1 MTTMTQAEFA
11 REIGVG
17 RSRVHA
23 LKEAG
28 RLVMAGDL
36 VDVEASKARIEAT
49 RNSAHDNQAT
59 AKVGA
64 GDTAPAEESM
74 PIRRIDAQARKEHAQ
89 ADIAEMERDKMRGE
103 LLRKDDIVA
112 TVVDIVTTL
121 RARLESLP
129 AQLGPQVAAVSDE
142 GICTA
147 MIADHVEAAL
157 AELSHQAGKIE
168 LPQSVGH

>member
-1 MTTMTQAEFA
+1 MTTATQTEFA
-11 REIGVG
+11 DILGVAK
-17 RSRVHA
+17 SRVTA
-23 LKEAG
+23 LKQAG
-28 RLVMAGDL
+28 RLVMDGDL
-36 VDVEASKARIEAT
+36 VDVEASKARIAAT

-64 GDTAPAEESM
+64 GDTAPADEAAA
-74 PIRRIDAQARKEHAQ
+74 PRRVDADARLAHAK
-89 ADIAEMERDKMRGE
+89 AEMAEIDLAERRGE
-103 LLRKDDIVA
+103 MLRKDDITA

-142 GICTA
+142 ALCTA

-157 AELSHQAGKIE
+157 AELSHQAGR
-168 LPQSVGH
+168 VGG

>member
-1 MTTMTQAEFA
+1 MATMTQADFA

-28 RLVMAGDL
+28 RLVMVGDR
-36 VDVEASKARIEAT
+36 VDVEASKERLAAT
-49 RNSAHDNQAT
+49 RNSTPDNQAP
-59 AKVGA
+59 AKVSA
-64 GDTAPAEESM
+64 GDTAPAEEAVT
-74 PIRRIDAQARKEHAQ
+74 PRRVDADARLAHAK
-89 ADIAEMERDKMRGE
+89 AEMAEIDLAERRGE
-103 LLRKDDIVA
+103 LLRKDDITA

-142 GICTA
+142 AICTA

-157 AELSHQAGKIE
+157 AELSHQSGRITA
-168 LPQSVGH
+168 

>member
-1 MTTMTQAEFA
+1 MTTMTQADFA

-28 RLVMAGDL
+28 RLVMVGDL
-36 VDVEASKARIEAT
+36 VDVEASKARIAET
-49 RNSAHDNQAT
+49 RNSVHDDQAK
-59 AKVGA
+59 AKVDA
-64 GDTAPAEESM
+64 GETVQDAAP
-74 PIRRIDAQARKEHAQ
+74 RRIDAQARKEHAQ

-103 LLRKDDIVA
+103 LLRKDDITA

-142 GICTA
+142 AACTA

-157 AELSHQAGKIE
+157 AELSHQAGK
-168 LPQSVGH
+168 VVA